1 MLDNEI
7 LLFIRCFLEDIEY
20 LSLNRRLL
28 VLVDKIVM
36 LERDLIEDLR
46 EERMDVCFLNF
57 CCFFFLDLIFYRMAR
72 MMMIIRAVLN
82 ILVDIFIVMVRILF
96 FGGFMYGFVIEK
108 EI

>member
-1 MLDNEI
+1 
-7 LLFIRCFLEDIEY
+7 
-20 LSLNRRLL
+20 
-28 VLVDKIVM
+28 
-36 LERDLIEDLR
+36 
-46 EERMDVCFLNF
+46 
-57 CCFFFLDLIFYRMAR
+57 